1 MSLINRSVVAK
12 NIYDSRISSKISRR
26 DLATTMNV
34 SAKSIYNWEKEKTFP
49 NLIHILS
56 LCNCFNKKVDEFLG
70 IKKASVL

>member
-12 NIYDSRISSKISRR
+12 NIYDSRIGSKISRR

>member
-12 NIYDSRISSKISRR
+12 SIYDSRISSKISRR

>member
-1 MSLINRSVVAK
+1 MSLVNRSVVAK
-12 NIYDSRISSKISRR
+12 NIYDSRISSKISRQ
-26 DLATTMNV
+26 DLAIKMNV

-70 IKKASVL
+70 IKKTSVL

>member
-1 MSLINRSVVAK
+1 MSLINRSIVAK

>member
-12 NIYDSRISSKISRR
+12 SIYDSRISSKISRR

-34 SAKSIYNWEKEKTFP
+34 SAKSIYNWEKEKAFP

-56 LCNCFNKKVDEFLG
+56 FCNCFNKKVDEFLG